1 MLGGAYSGHHVFGG
15 DRRDKIY
22 KIYKRDE
29 GRLIGRISILTIIRG
44 MSVWFC
50 AFFVGRKC

>member
-22 KIYKRDE
+22 KIYKSYKSYKSYKRDE
-29 GRLIGRISILTIIRG
+29 GRLIERMLILTIIRG
-44 MSVWFC
+44 MSV
-50 AFFVGRKC
+50 

>member
-15 DRRDKIY
+15 DRRDKIYKIY

-44 MSVWFC
+44 MSV
-50 AFFVGRKC
+50 